1 MDYKIEEL
9 EDFLND
15 EVEIIEEK
23 KIEKFETYQITD
35 ETISGLR
42 KSINELN
49 KDIEKKFNEIIEVL
63 NNK

>member
-23 KIEKFETYQITD
+23 KIEKMKYYD
-35 ETISGLR
+35 YLD
-42 KSINELN
+42 KSKIID
-49 KDIEKKFNEIIEVL
+49 KINEIIEVI
-63 NNK
+63 NNEKRFYNK